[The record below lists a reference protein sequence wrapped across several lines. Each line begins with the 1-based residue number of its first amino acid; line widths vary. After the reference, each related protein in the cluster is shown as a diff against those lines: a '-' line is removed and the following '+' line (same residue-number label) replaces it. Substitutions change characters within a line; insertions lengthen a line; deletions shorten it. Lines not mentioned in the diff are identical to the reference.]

1 VSSTSRFRESPCF
14 PARAA
19 GRMSGLAFP
28 YARGPGQTRGPG
40 FVSRSSHFHQC
51 RRSRSG
57 QGFSD
62 FLSHLRACCWPSAP
76 EQIKHLFHLPRLL
89 AKVWSQLVEGGQHHV
104 VNPPLEL
111 LKKNV
116 TRDMSRASIFLCGA
130 STVPVRRGVGQ
141 ARKRACNL
149 RRHVSARTCA
159 CGLRDVQGWKRGRL
173 AAVEYSKI
181 L

>member
-1 VSSTSRFRESPCF
+1 MSSTSRFRESPCF

-116 TRDMSRASIFLCGA
+116 TRVNFFVWSVNGPCG
-130 STVPVRRGVGQ
+130 RGVGQ
-141 ARKRACNL
+141 ARKHL